1 MTNNRCLLLLVLEKQ
16 VVALEEKEEGKSG
29 REREFWDTDPNN
41 PDPVKAVHAVL
52 RWPVDNS

>member
-29 REREFWDTDPNN
+29 RERKGTQIQVVRGGQWTIVEKTRF
-41 PDPVKAVHAVL
+41 
-52 RWPVDNS
+52 